1 MNKVPNFKITFFVHF
16 PQSPNP
22 PQICIVR
29 MKVHKKKN
37 NQKFLCKDKKKRSV
51 KKQGIC
57 GLFAI
62 ARAVGID
69 IKTQKDADAFRTLCM
84 AKGLVHR
91 TKNWV
96 GGTTEEERV
105 KICNYHGYEL
115 CPMFDDVIFK
125 ARKGQNS
132 VSVEKMLKQPE
143 VFKTKLKMILTV
155 NGHCLYLETNM
166 TKRRMYLMD
175 QGRKK
180 MKLKNEIRDQ
190 WCMHILKQ
198 RVQSLL
204 VVLKTKTD

>member
-1 MNKVPNFKITFFVHF
+1 MKVP
-16 PQSPNP
+16 
-22 PQICIVR
+22 
-29 MKVHKKKN
+29 KKKN
-37 NQKFLCKDKKKRSV
+37 NQKFLSKDKKKRSV

-84 AKGLVHR
+84 ERGLVHR
-91 TKNWV
+91 TKNWI
-96 GGTTEEERV
+96 GGTTEEERE
-105 KICNYHGYEL
+105 KICKYHGYEL
-115 CPMFDDVIFK
+115 CPMFDDVILK

-132 VSVEKMLKQPE
+132 VSVQNMLKQPE
-143 VFKTKLKMILTV
+143 VFKTNLKMILTV

-190 WCMHILKQ
+190 WCKQILKQ

-204 VVLKTKTD
+204 VVSKTKTD